1 MCFGVNERWVGFAG
15 VIRAGV
21 TRGFG
26 AGADRLM
33 VLLSELV
40 PAASCKVRA
49 FAFVVYTV
57 QHACTHK
64 KNGTVSDRET
74 HRSLCSQSKAGKG
87 PSRGQ
92 ARLHC
97 GLCHTG

>member
-40 PAASCKVRA
+40 PAASCNVRA
-49 FAFVVYTV
+49 FTFVVYTV

-64 KNGTVSDRET
+64 RNGTVSDRDSPE
-74 HRSLCSQSKAGKG
+74 SLLAEQGRQRA
-87 PSRGQ
+87 
-92 ARLHC
+92 
-97 GLCHTG
+97 